1 MDIQRTVIE
10 KVSERLLPNR
20 VVLIFGARRVGK
32 TMLIR
37 QIMNKFEGKTL
48 VMNGEDADVQA
59 LLANSSAANYRRL
72 FDGVDLLAIDEAQ
85 NIQDIGKK
93 LKLIVDEIP
102 NIRVIASGS
111 SSFDLNNYAGEPLV
125 GRATKFFLTP
135 FSQMEISQYE
145 NILETRQ
152 NLETRLIY
160 GSYPDVVLASND
172 TIRAEYLKELV
183 EAYLLKDI
191 LAIDGLKNSRK
202 MQDLLRLVAYQTGSE
217 VSYDELGKQTGMSRN
232 TVEKYLDLLSK
243 VYVIYKIGGF
253 SRNLRKEVSKAGKW
267 YFYDIGIRNAVIN
280 NFSPIALRQD
290 TGAIWE
296 NYLISERIKR
306 NHNLRLQHD
315 FYFWKTYDR
324 QEIDL
329 IESASDMSLEAFE
342 IKWGDKSPK
351 CPPAFVKAYP
361 NASFVVLNKENYMD
375 FLL

>member
-1 MDIQRTVIE
+1 MDITRIIGE
-10 KVSERLLPNR
+10 KVLERLLPNR

-32 TMLIR
+32 TMLIK
-37 QIMNKFEGKTL
+37 QVTNAYKGKTL

-59 LLANSSAANYRRL
+59 LLDNSSVANYRRL

-93 LKLIVDEIP
+93 LKLIVDEISG
-102 NIRVIASGS
+102 IRVIASGS
-111 SSFDLNNYAGEPLV
+111 SSFDLNNNAGEPLV

-135 FSQMEISQYE
+135 FSQSEISQLE
-145 NILETRQ
+145 NGLETRQ

-160 GSYPDVVLASND
+160 GSYPDVVLAPND
-172 TIRAEYLKELV
+172 TIRAEYLEELV

-202 MQDLLRLVAYQTGSE
+202 MQDLLRLVAYQAGSE
-217 VSYDELGKQTGMSRN
+217 VSYDELGKQVGMSRN

-253 SRNLRKEVSKAGKW
+253 SRNLRKEVAKAGKW
-267 YFYDIGIRNAVIN
+267 YFYDVGVRNAVIR
-280 NFSPIALRQD
+280 NFSPLAIRQD
-290 TGAIWE
+290 VGAVWE
-296 NYLISERIKR
+296 NYLISERMKR
-306 NHNLRLQHD
+306 SHNLRLQHE

-329 IESASDMSLEAFE
+329 VESASDMALEAFE
-342 IKWGDKSPK
+342 MKWGDKKPK
-351 CPPAFVKAYP
+351 CPVAFAKAYP
-361 NASFVVLNKENYMD
+361 DSSFTVLNKENYID
-375 FLL
+375 FI